1 MRASIFIFIL
11 LAGFFQATARE
22 QTAMTRENRDS
33 IFLKAAAERNDTLR
47 SRYLRNAF
55 QQYIGQPQG
64 VEFLDSALALCVR
77 KQLNKE
83 ELWTLFDYCRH
94 YQYCN
99 DIPNLERY
107 FLKLKDASYRYKSNF
122 AFYYTIWLAM
132 LQIRCAD
139 GDTEYAILE
148 AKEMRKEA
156 ERLKFEGGIFV
167 SSLALAQAYSF
178 AGQHEEAIAAYKQ
191 TLEEHP
197 DANDDARLNI
207 YGRMAEI
214 YQKQKMYPEAVEYLQ
229 LRLDVLKKMLDN
241 TPMSDSYKTLFM
253 DIELSFSR
261 TYEDMGNI
269 EKMKE
274 HLEKASQYYDKN
286 TYFNTTAHYYFLWG
300 NYYRLARQWD
310 KCLHYYDLAM
320 STGKGSTPFFINNI
334 CWKKAKA
341 LMEAGRYEEAARTYR
356 ITALRAD
363 SLNEDIL
370 KRHEDVYRANYSIQ
384 NELIEK
390 ETLTNEYRWT
400 LVGAS
405 GIILLSLIIA
415 IVHVVRVRTQL
426 RHSEEETRRAY
437 ETVKAADKMKDR
449 FLHNITFE
457 IRIPLN
463 TVVGFSELLSSEKG
477 LTESEI
483 QEYSAVIKKN
493 SVKLLSLINNILDLS
508 RLEAGM
514 MRFNV
519 QENDFVQLCREAK
532 MMAEMAQPEAVEVT
546 FHTALEEQLIQVD
559 SRWFLK
565 LLTSLFAVPADYA
578 GEKRQV
584 EYTLNRNGMSLT
596 IVVKGSP
603 LYLCWEDEQE
613 QRILHDINRL
623 YVETFKGSYQVLENE
638 GEKTVSIT
646 FPMA

>member
-1 MRASIFIFIL
+1 MRASIFIFVF
-11 LAGFFQATARE
+11 LAGFFQATAGAQSAMNRE
-22 QTAMTRENRDS
+22 SRDS
-33 IFLKAAAERNDTLR
+33 IFLKAAAEKNDTLR

-55 QQYIGQPQG
+55 QQYIGQQQG

-77 KQLNKE
+77 KQLNDE

-99 DIPNLERY
+99 DIPSMERY
-107 FLKLKDASYRYKSNF
+107 FLKLKDASYRYKVYN
-122 AFYYTIWLAM
+122 FYYTIWLAL
-132 LQIRCAD
+132 LQDRCGR
-139 GDTEYAILE
+139 GDTEYTIIQAQ
-148 AKEMRKEA
+148 EMRKEA
-156 ERLKFEGGIFV
+156 ERLNFKVGIFV

-178 AGQHEEAIAAYKQ
+178 TGQNEEAIAVYKQ
-191 TLEEHP
+191 ALKENP
-197 DANDDARLNI
+197 NANNDARLNI
-207 YGRMAEI
+207 YGRLAEI
-214 YQKQKMYPEAVEYLQ
+214 YQKQKMYPEALEQLQ
-229 LRLDVLKKMLDN
+229 LRLDVLKKMAGNRPL
-241 TPMSDSYKTLFM
+241 TDSYKTLFM
-253 DIELSFSR
+253 DIETAFSQIYLD
-261 TYEDMGNI
+261 TGQED
-269 EKMKE
+269 KMKE
-274 HLEKASQYYDKN
+274 HLERAQKYYDEN
-286 TYFNTTAHYYFLWG
+286 TFFNADANYHSLWG
-300 NYYRLARQWD
+300 SYYQLTGKWD
-310 KCLHYYDLAM
+310 KCFRHFDQALAA
-320 STGKGSTPFFINNI
+320 SQGSMPFFINNI
-334 CWKKAKA
+334 RCMKAKA
-341 LMEAGRYEEAARTYR
+341 LMEAGRYEAAAGTYR
-356 ITALRAD
+356 IAALHAD

-370 KRHEDVYRANYSIQ
+370 KRHEEVYRANYNIQ
-384 NELIEK
+384 NELLEK
-390 ETLTNEYRWT
+390 EALTNEYRWA

-405 GIILLSLIIA
+405 GAILLSLIIA
-415 IVHVVRVRTQL
+415 IVRVIRVRTQL

-477 LTESEI
+477 LTEAEI

-519 QENDFVQLCREAK
+519 QECDCAQLCREAG
-532 MMAEMAQPEAVEVT
+532 MMAEMAQPEAVKTT
-546 FHTALEEQLIQVD
+546 FHTTLEELQMQAD

-578 GEKRQV
+578 GEKRTV
-584 EYTLNRNGMSLT
+584 EYTLSKGGMFLT

-623 YVETFKGSYQVLENE
+623 YVETFKGSYQVLGNE

>member
-1 MRASIFIFIL
+1 MRASIFIFVF
-11 LAGFFQATARE
+11 LAGFFQATAGA
-22 QTAMTRENRDS
+22 QSAMTRENRDS
-33 IFLKAAAERNDTLR
+33 IFLKAAAEKNDTLR

-64 VEFLDSALALCVR
+64 VEFLDSALVLCVR
-77 KQLNKE
+77 KQLNDE

-99 DIPNLERY
+99 DIPSMERY
-107 FLKLKDASYRYKSNF
+107 FLKLKDASYRYKEYT
-122 AFYYTIWLAM
+122 FYYTVWLA
-132 LQIRCAD
+132 LLEARCGE
-139 GDTEYAILE
+139 GDTEYAILQ

-156 ERLKFEGGIFV
+156 EKLKFKSGIFV
-167 SSLALAQAYSF
+167 SSLALAQTYSF
-178 AGQHEEAIAAYKQ
+178 AGQKEEAIATYEQ
-191 TLEEHP
+191 ILRENP
-197 DANDDARLNI
+197 DANNNALLNI
-207 YGRMAEI
+207 HGRLAEI
-214 YQKQKMYPEAVEYLQ
+214 YQQQKMYAQALEHLQ
-229 LRLDVLKKMLDN
+229 LRLDVLKKIVGNDPL
-241 TPMSDSYKTLFM
+241 TDSYKTVFM
-253 DIELSFSR
+253 DIETSFSR
-261 TYEDMGNI
+261 IYLDTGQE

-274 HLEKASQYYDKN
+274 HLERARKYYDKN
-286 TYFNTTAHYYFLWG
+286 TFFNANANYHSLWG
-300 NYYRLARQWD
+300 TYYQHTGEWD
-310 KCLHYYDLAM
+310 KCFRHFDLALAVSQESM
-320 STGKGSTPFFINNI
+320 PFFTNNI
-334 CWKKAKA
+334 RRMKAKA
-341 LMEAGRYEEAARTYR
+341 LMEAGRYEEAAATYR

-370 KRHEDVYRANYSIQ
+370 RRHEDVYRANYNIQ
-384 NELIEK
+384 NELLEK
-390 ETLTNEYRWT
+390 EALTNEYRWA

-405 GIILLSLIIA
+405 GVILLSLIIV
-415 IVHVVRVRTQL
+415 IVRVVHVRTQL
-426 RHSEEETRRAY
+426 RQSEEETRRAY

-477 LTESEI
+477 LTEGEI

-519 QENDFVQLCREAK
+519 QENDCVQLCREAK

-546 FHTALEEQLIQVD
+546 FHTTLEEQMIQVD

-565 LLTSLFAVPADYA
+565 MLTSLFAVPADYA
-578 GEKRQV
+578 GGKRVV
-584 EYTLNRNGMSLT
+584 EYSLSRGGMFLT

-623 YVETFKGSYQVLENE
+623 YVETFKGSYQILGKE
-638 GEKTVSIT
+638 GEKAVSIT

>member
-1 MRASIFIFIL
+1 MRVSIIIFIF
-11 LAGFFQATARE
+11 LAGFFQATAGA
-22 QTAMTRENRDS
+22 QSAMTKENRDS

-47 SRYLRNAF
+47 SKYLRSAF

-77 KQLNKE
+77 KQLNDE

-99 DIPNLERY
+99 DIPSMERY
-107 FLKLKDASYRYKSNF
+107 FLKLKDASYRYKVYN
-122 AFYYTIWLAM
+122 FYYTIWLAV
-132 LQIRCAD
+132 LQIKCGD
-139 GDTEYAILE
+139 GDTEYAIIE

-156 ERLKFEGGIFV
+156 ERLKFESGIFV

-178 AGQHEEAIAAYKQ
+178 AGQNEEAIEAYKRA
-191 TLEEHP
+191 LEENP
-197 DANDDARLNI
+197 DANNDARLNI
-207 YGRMAEI
+207 YGRLAEI

-229 LRLDVLKKMLDN
+229 LRLDVLKKMLGN
-241 TPMSDSYKTLFM
+241 NPMSDSYKTLFM

-274 HLEKASQYYDKN
+274 HLDRASQYYDEN
-286 TYFNTTAHYYFLWG
+286 TYFNTTAHYHFLWG
-300 NYYRLARQWD
+300 SYYRLTREWN
-310 KCLHYYDLAM
+310 KCLRRFDLAL
-320 STGKGSTPFFINNI
+320 SAGKGSTPFFINNI
-334 CWKKAKA
+334 RWMKAKA

-370 KRHEDVYRANYSIQ
+370 KRHEDVYRANYNIQ
-384 NELIEK
+384 NELLEK
-390 ETLTNEYRWT
+390 ETLTNEYRWA

-405 GIILLSLIIA
+405 AVILLSLIIA

-426 RHSEEETRRAY
+426 RRSEEETRRAY
-437 ETVKAADKMKDR
+437 EMVKAADKMKDR

-477 LTESEI
+477 LTEAEI

-519 QENDFVQLCREAK
+519 QENDCVQLCREAK

-546 FHTALEEQLIQVD
+546 FHTTLEEQQIEVD

-578 GEKRQV
+578 GGKRAV
-584 EYTLNRNGMSLT
+584 EYSLSRGGMFLT

-623 YVETFKGSYQVLENE
+623 YVETFKGSYQIFGKE
-638 GEKTVSIT
+638 GEKVVSIT

>member
-1 MRASIFIFIL
+1 MRVSIIIFIF
-11 LAGFFQATARE
+11 LAGFFQATAGA
-22 QTAMTRENRDS
+22 QSAMTKENRDS
-33 IFLKAAAERNDTLR
+33 IFLKAAAMTNDTLR
-47 SRYLRNAF
+47 SKYLRSAF

-77 KQLNKE
+77 KQLNDE

-99 DIPNLERY
+99 DIPSMERY
-107 FLKLKDASYRYKSNF
+107 FLKLKDASYRYKVYN
-122 AFYYTIWLAM
+122 FYYTIWLAV
-132 LQIRCAD
+132 LQIKCGD
-139 GDTEYAILE
+139 GDTEYAIIE

-156 ERLKFEGGIFV
+156 ERLKFESGIFV

-178 AGQHEEAIAAYKQ
+178 AGQNEEAIEAYKRA
-191 TLEEHP
+191 LEENP
-197 DANDDARLNI
+197 DANNDARLNI
-207 YGRMAEI
+207 YGRLAEI

-229 LRLDVLKKMLDN
+229 LRLDVLKKMLGN
-241 TPMSDSYKTLFM
+241 NPMSDSYKTLFM

-274 HLEKASQYYDKN
+274 HLDRASQYYDEN
-286 TYFNTTAHYYFLWG
+286 TYFNTTAHYHFLWG
-300 NYYRLARQWD
+300 SYYRLTREWN
-310 KCLHYYDLAM
+310 KCLRRFDLAL
-320 STGKGSTPFFINNI
+320 SAGKGSTPFFINNI
-334 CWKKAKA
+334 RWMKAKA

-370 KRHEDVYRANYSIQ
+370 KRHEDVYRANYNIQ
-384 NELIEK
+384 NELLEK
-390 ETLTNEYRWT
+390 ETLTNEYRWA

-405 GIILLSLIIA
+405 AVILLSLIIA

-426 RHSEEETRRAY
+426 RRSEEETRRAY
-437 ETVKAADKMKDR
+437 EMVKAADKMKDR

-477 LTESEI
+477 LTEAEI

-519 QENDFVQLCREAK
+519 QENDCVQLCREAK
-532 MMAEMAQPEAVEVT
+532 MMAEMAQPESVEVT
-546 FHTALEEQLIQVD
+546 FHTTLEEQQIEVD

-578 GEKRQV
+578 GGKRAV
-584 EYTLNRNGMSLT
+584 EYSLSRGGMFLT

-623 YVETFKGSYQVLENE
+623 YVETFKGSYQILGKE
-638 GEKTVSIT
+638 GEKVVSIT